1 MEKRQ
6 TNHRIS
12 KSTVKSNIPMHLFS
26 QGVIPPQA
34 LDLEE
39 AILGAMLLNK
49 DIIDELK
56 NTIHKECFYDIRN
69 AYIFNAIEDL
79 YEASHPIDL
88 LTVANRLREK
98 SELEIAG
105 GVTYLSKL
113 TTKIG
118 STANAEFHAKILLQK
133 YIQRE
138 IIRISAEMLTE
149 SFKDGADIFEL
160 LNKVDK
166 DLFKIFSDN
175 FKKEVDDM
183 RTAVYGA
190 LTEIET
196 ARQNTSGISGIP
208 TGFIDLDRITAGWQR
223 SDMIVVAA
231 RPAMGKTAFT
241 LSMARNIAVDYQ
253 KAVAIFSLEMS
264 SVQLV
269 KRLMSSESRLN
280 ADKLRTGKL
289 EDHEMQQLHT
299 RITKLID
306 AQIFIDDTPGISVF
320 DFRAKCRRLKKKK
333 NIEIVIIDYLQL
345 MSAGPRN
352 GNGNREQEISIISR
366 TIKEIAKELNIPIIA
381 LSQLSRS
388 VETRGGGGVPMLSD
402 LRESGSIEQDADI
415 VSFIYRPEK
424 YGITVNDKGESNLGV
439 AELIIAKH
447 RNGDLGTV
455 RMEFVGKYAL
465 FKNFEDFSPVQDE
478 MNSTMSRNHNFD
490 HPTSNMI
497 VQSKINQSEFPAN
510 DDFDTFLD
518 VDNTPF

>member
-1 MEKRQ
+1 MEKSNQRKRN
-6 TNHRIS
+6 TS
-12 KSTVKSNIPMHLFS
+12 STVKSNIPMHLFS
-26 QGVIPPQA
+26 QGMVPPQA
-34 LDLEE
+34 LDIEE
-39 AILGAMLLNK
+39 AVLGAMLLNK
-49 DIIDELK
+49 EIIDELK
-56 NTIHKECFYDIRN
+56 NTIHKDCFYDNRN
-69 AYIFNAIEDL
+69 SYIFNAIDDL
-79 YEASHPIDL
+79 YEASHPVDL

-105 GVTYLSKL
+105 GILYLSKL
-113 TTKIG
+113 TSRIG

-149 SFKDGADIFEL
+149 SFKEGADIFEL

-166 DLFKIFSDN
+166 DLFKIFADN
-175 FKKEVDDM
+175 FKKDVDDM
-183 RTAVYGA
+183 RTAVFGA
-190 LTEIET
+190 LSEIET

-280 ADKLRTGKL
+280 AEKLRTGKL
-289 EDHEMQQLHT
+289 EDFELQQLHT
-299 RITKLID
+299 RIAKLID
-306 AQIFIDDTPGISVF
+306 AQIYIDDTPGISVF

-333 NIEIVIIDYLQL
+333 NIDIVIIDYLQL
-345 MSAGPRN
+345 MSAGPRS

-388 VETRGGGGVPMLSD
+388 VETRSGGGVPMLSD

-465 FKNFEDFSPVQDE
+465 FKNSENFSPEQGDV
-478 MNSTMSRNHNFD
+478 NSIRRNQSFD
-490 HPTSNMI
+490 NHSNNMI
-497 VQSKINQSEFPAN
+497 VQSKINQSEYTSN

-518 VDNTPF
+518 LDNTPF